1 MAFLAEGDISWQT
14 AWKVPSFRW
23 KTYIGLTILLVILIF
38 FPVFFRTI
46 QDRNGRQFTDFFLH
60 WLPSYNVSI
69 FVFLFI
75 WACCA
80 LLLVRIIRD
89 PMMFL
94 DMLWAYNLITLV
106 RMSFIALISLNPPDG
121 LIPLADP
128 ITNLFYGKDY
138 ITHDLFFSGHTT
150 TVFLIFL
157 CLKRKIDRI
166 FALFASLA
174 VGFLLLVQHVH
185 YTADVLAAPVFTYA
199 AYWLIKVFT
208 RPEYQAV
215 KDSGRQFNDGSQ

>member
-1 MAFLAEGDISWQT
+1 MAFLAEPGIKWPI

-23 KTYIGLTILLVILIF
+23 KSWVGLSILVLILIS

-46 QDRNGRQFTDFFLH
+46 QDRNGRQFSDFLLI

-80 LLLVRIIRD
+80 LLLVRIIKD
-89 PMMFL
+89 PLMFL

-106 RMSFIALISLNPPDG
+106 RMSFIGLISLNPPEG

-157 CLKRKIDRI
+157 CLKRRNDRV
-166 FALFASLA
+166 FALFASA
-174 VGFLLLVQHVH
+174 SVGFLLLVQHVH
-185 YTADVLAAPVFTYA
+185 YTADILAAPVFTYA
-199 AYWLIKVFT
+199 VYRLIKVFT

-215 KDSGRQFNDGSQ
+215 NDSGQQFKG

>member
-1 MAFLAEGDISWQT
+1 MAFLINVKWSA
-14 AWKVPSFRW
+14 AWKNPSFRW
-23 KTYIGLTILLVILIF
+23 KSLTGLALLIIILIS

-46 QDRNGRQFTDFFLH
+46 QDRNGHKFSDFLLTR
-60 WLPSYNVSI
+60 LPAYNVSI
-69 FVFLFI
+69 LVFMFI

-80 LLLVRIIRD
+80 LLLIRIFRD
-89 PMMFL
+89 PLMFL
-94 DMLWAYNLITLV
+94 DMLWAYDVITLV

-157 CLKRKIDRI
+157 CLKGKKDRA
-166 FALFASLA
+166 FALLASIS
-174 VGFLLLVQHVH
+174 VGVLLLVQHVH
-185 YTADVLAAPVFTYA
+185 YTADVLAAPIFTYA
-199 AYWLIKVFT
+199 VYRLIKTFT
-208 RPEYQAV
+208 RPDYQAV
-215 KDSGRQFNDGSQ
+215 KDFSQQ

>member
-1 MAFLAEGDISWQT
+1 MAFLDASDIKWPA
-14 AWKVPSFRW
+14 AWRVSSFRR
-23 KTYIGLTILLVILIF
+23 KSIVGLLILVVILIC

-46 QDRNGRQFTDFFLH
+46 QNRQGSQFSDFILN

-89 PMMFL
+89 PLMFL
-94 DMLWAYNLITLV
+94 DMLWSYNVVTLV
-106 RMSFIALISLNPPDG
+106 RMSFIGLISLNPPQG

-157 CLKRKIDRI
+157 CLKRKKDRI
-166 FALFASLA
+166 FALFASVC

-199 AYWLIKVFT
+199 VYRLVKVFT
-208 RPEYQAV
+208 APEHQLD
-215 KDSGRQFNDGSQ
+215 KESGQ